1 MMLFFQDYPLQLL
14 QLVIF
19 NYKKSDQHGDCL
31 SLLPSL
37 IHFDKIKTNTWK
49 KCETFM
55 IKF

>member
-1 MMLFFQDYPLQLL
+1 MMLFSQDYPLQLL